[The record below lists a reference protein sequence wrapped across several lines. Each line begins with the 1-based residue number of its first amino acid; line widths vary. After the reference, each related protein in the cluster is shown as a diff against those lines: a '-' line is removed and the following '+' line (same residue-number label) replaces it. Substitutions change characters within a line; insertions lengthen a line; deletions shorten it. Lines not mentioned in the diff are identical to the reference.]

1 MSDLQ
6 TSGNLEKETEEQ
18 PKKKVQAPRWI
29 AAFLGILFMEC
40 ALAAALL
47 LSMTYAAFRLRL
59 SAEMIRAGI
68 VVVYALPC
76 LVGGFL
82 VRWLKLEPSLLWGVG
97 AGAAYYGVLLAV
109 SAAAT
114 GQMMSGWEI
123 PILCVASALA
133 GLFLRKKRRIE
144 RKSASIE

>member
-97 AGAAYYGVLLAV
+97 AGASYYGVLLAV